1 MISFFVE
8 DIMQENFT
16 LKNGKTVLIRDI
28 VPDDYLA
35 MQTYLQQLA
44 TETIFTNQYVGR
56 KPRSKE
62 SFDKQCDNPCLWGVG
77 VFDGDKIV
85 GACQCFIYH
94 PEHLWCGY
102 TAQFGIHMLEEV
114 QSSGLGTHLM
124 NLMERWCLA
133 QGMERIEASVR
144 TQNRKAI
151 SLYLKCGYEIEGLS
165 KRKAL
170 IDGVWHDE
178 YRIAKLL
185 NNVKG

>member
-1 MISFFVE
+1 
-8 DIMQENFT
+8 MQENFT

-28 VPDDYLA
+28 VSDDYEA
-35 MQTYLQQLA
+35 MQIYLQKLA

-62 SFDKQCDNPCLWGVG
+62 SFDKQCDNPYSWSVG
-77 VFDGDKIV
+77 IFDGDRIL

-102 TAQFGIHMLEEV
+102 TAQFGVHMLEEV
-114 QSSGLGTHLM
+114 QSGGLGKHLM
-124 NLMERWCLA
+124 NLMEQWCIS
-133 QGMERIEASVR
+133 QGMERIEGHVR

-151 SLYLKCGYEIEGLS
+151 SLYLKCGFNIEGRA
-165 KRKAL
+165 KHKAL

-178 YRIAKLL
+178 YLISKLL
-185 NNVKG
+185 NNVKD

>member
-1 MISFFVE
+1 
-8 DIMQENFT
+8 MQENFT

-28 VPDDYLA
+28 VPDDYDA
-35 MQTYLQQLA
+35 MQIYLQTLA
-44 TETIFTNQYVGR
+44 TETIFTNQYVGK

-62 SFDKQCDNPCLWGVG
+62 SFDKQCDNPYSWGVG
-77 VFDGDKIV
+77 VFDGDKMV
-85 GACQCFIYH
+85 GACQCFVYH

-102 TAQFGIHMLEEV
+102 TTQFGVHMLEEV
-114 QSSGLGTHLM
+114 QSGGLGKHLM
-124 NLMERWCLA
+124 NLMEQWCLN
-133 QGMERIEASVR
+133 QGMERIEGAVR
-144 TQNRKAI
+144 TQNHKAI

-185 NNVKG
+185 NNVGVSN